1 MGVSGCGKSEIGR
14 RLARRLGLAYIEG
27 DEHHSPE
34 SISRMAAGMPLTD
47 DDRHEWLLTLQ
58 SLVRR
63 AAQRNQGLV
72 LTCSAL
78 KRRYRDMLRA
88 GDPALEFIHLHGDP
102 ALIAARMKQRTGH
115 FMPAELLE
123 SQLRDLEPLA
133 ADQRAIRIDIDA
145 EPDAIVDQ
153 IVQKIAA
160 V

>member
-1 MGVSGCGKSEIGR
+1 
-14 RLARRLGLAYIEG
+14 
-27 DEHHSPE
+27 
-34 SISRMAAGMPLTD
+34 MPLTD